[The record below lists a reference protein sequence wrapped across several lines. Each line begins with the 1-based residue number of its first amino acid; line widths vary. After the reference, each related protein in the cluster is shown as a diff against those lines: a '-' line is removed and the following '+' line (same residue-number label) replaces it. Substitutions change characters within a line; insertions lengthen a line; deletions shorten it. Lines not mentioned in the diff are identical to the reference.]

1 MVDIQDIVENIVTS
15 IDKTIKIGRIDNEV
29 EILTKLYVCELKWLE
44 VGSDILDEEDRPAQ
58 VTEIGSNYIVV
69 RKQDPFVW
77 TSKTITIVKD
87 IYYFR
92 GTPLATN
99 VEWLEYSNHE
109 GFKTPFVWL
118 VEPTTE
124 VEFANG
130 QGLERESDLRIY
142 FLTGTL
148 AHYTV
153 KQKHDITIAYLRTW
167 VEGFKKSVD
176 KNKLFANVESY
187 TTKNISFFG
196 VESPQGYEANIID
209 ANLSAI
215 ELRFTLPIRKR
226 ANCLC

>member
-1 MVDIQDIVENIVTS
+1 MVDIQDIVEDIVNS
-15 IDKTIKIGRIDNEV
+15 IDKTVKIDRFENAV
-29 EILTKLYVCELKWLE
+29 EILTKLYVCEFKWLE
-44 VGSDILDEEDRPAQ
+44 VGSDVLDDQNRPAQ
-58 VTEIGSNYIVV
+58 VQEIGSNYIVV

-87 IYYFR
+87 IFYFR

-99 VEWLEYSNHE
+99 TEWLEYSTHE
-109 GFKTPFVWL
+109 SFKTPFVWL

-148 AHYTV
+148 SQYTV
-153 KQKHDITIAYLRTW
+153 KQKHDISIAYLRTW
-167 VEGFKKSVD
+167 VEGFKLAIK